1 MAGLLR
7 LWYDKYH
14 PPPDL
19 PDVSFEGKTVL
30 VTGGTAGLG
39 FEASLKIL
47 RQGVTVLIIGC
58 RNSERGRQAKQAL
71 ERRTGRTGVVQLWPL
86 DMSSFQSVQ
95 EFASR
100 VNRELPALHVAL
112 LNAGVMH
119 RDYVL
124 SYDGWEDTLQVN
136 TLSTALLGLLL
147 LPKLRETSSSHYHA
161 HLTIVSSGSATR
173 VTEKDLPASG
183 ELLKHLTQHT
193 GPRPRK
199 RYPISKLLIEYVA
212 RNIAEKTRNPDGS
225 LQLIVNTVKP
235 GFCVSSLGRQYN
247 RWYERWA
254 AGLFTKIFARSAEAG
269 SRVLVSATVQG
280 VESHG
285 KTWHRE
291 GFMTKLA
298 QSHIK
303 LVTTS
308 VANFS

>member
-1 MAGLLR
+1 MSGLLR
-7 LWYDKYH
+7 LWHDKHH
-14 PPPDL
+14 PPPD
-19 PDVSFEGKTVL
+19 PADVSFEGKTVL

-47 RQGVTVLIIGC
+47 RQGVSVLIIGC
-58 RNSERGRQAKQAL
+58 RDPERGREAKRNL
-71 ERRTGRTGVVQLWPL
+71 ERRTGRTGVVQLWSL
-86 DMSSFQSVQ
+86 DMSSFKSVQ

-136 TLSTALLGLLL
+136 TLSTALLALLL
-147 LPKLRETSSSHYHA
+147 LPKLRETSSPQYQT

-183 ELLKHLTQHT
+183 ELLKYLTQHT

-212 RNIAEKTRNPDGS
+212 RNIAEKTRNSDGT

-235 GFCVSSLGRQYN
+235 GFCVSALGRQYN
-247 RWYERWA
+247 RWYERWT
-254 AGLFTKIFARSAEAG
+254 AGLFTKIFGRSTEAG

-280 VESHG
+280 AESHG
-285 KTWHRE
+285 KTWHGE
-291 GFMTKLA
+291 GYMRYL
-298 QSHIK
+298 
-303 LVTTS
+303 
-308 VANFS
+308 

>member
-7 LWYDKYH
+7 LWHDKSH
-14 PPPDL
+14 PPPD
-19 PDVSFEGKTVL
+19 PADVSFEGKTVL

-47 RQGVTVLIIGC
+47 RQGVSVLIIGC
-58 RNSERGRQAKQAL
+58 RNPERGRKAKQTL

-100 VNRELPALHVAL
+100 VNRELPALHIAL

-124 SYDGWEDTLQVN
+124 SYDAWEDTLQVN

-147 LPKLRETSSSHYHA
+147 LPKLRTSSSHYQA

-183 ELLKHLTQHT
+183 ELLKYLTQRA

-212 RNIAEKTRNPDGS
+212 RNIAEKTRNSDGT

-254 AGLFTKIFARSAEAG
+254 AGLFTRIFARSAEAG

-285 KTWHRE
+285 KTWQGDGYMR
-291 GFMTKLA
+291 
-298 QSHIK
+298 
-303 LVTTS
+303 
-308 VANFS
+308 

>member
-7 LWYDKYH
+7 LWHDKYH
-14 PPPDL
+14 PPPD
-19 PDVSFEGKTVL
+19 PADVSFEGKTVL

-47 RQGVTVLIIGC
+47 RQGVSVLIIAC
-58 RNSERGRQAKQAL
+58 RDPGRGREAKQNL
-71 ERRTGRTGVVQLWPL
+71 EQRTGRTGVVQLWPL
-86 DMSSFQSVQ
+86 DMGSFKSVQ

-136 TLSTALLGLLL
+136 TLSTALLALLL
-147 LPKLRETSSSHYHA
+147 IPKLRGTSSSQYQA
-161 HLTIVSSGSATR
+161 YLTIVSSGSATR
-173 VTEKDLPASG
+173 VAEKDLPASG
-183 ELLKHLTQHT
+183 ELLKYLTQRT

-212 RNIAEKTRNPDGS
+212 RNIAEKTRNPDGT

-247 RWYERWA
+247 RWYERWTA
-254 AGLFTKIFARSAEAG
+254 SLFTKIFGRSTEAG
-269 SRVLVSATVQG
+269 SRVLVGATVQG
-280 VESHG
+280 AESHG
-285 KTWHRE
+285 KTWQGE
-291 GFMTKLA
+291 GYMR
-298 QSHIK
+298 
-303 LVTTS
+303 
-308 VANFS
+308 